1 MRDYYRI
8 LGIRPDATQGEIKEA
23 WNFSVKA
30 FHPDK
35 FAGSSQRQQT
45 VAQERTKAINEAFE
59 VLSDP
64 IKRAN
69 YDREYAENMRPVP
82 PLRRRLRSPPS
93 SPPPRPASP
102 PPRPT
107 TASPPPGFSSSF
119 AAPLAG
125 YGRFATF
132 PKATQRKLIERQ
144 SGVIKIQ
151 VRVPLK
157 RWVGSNYVW
166 LIICG
171 TYFFAIWRSNVFNNT
186 ARVTSGPEDPL
197 PYALAAACAGF
208 FIGAMTCKLSKLN
221 RQGCCRF
228 LRCIVRI
235 NLALLLGKRSAP
247 PLETILAGGI
257 SQFCGNCYA

>member
-69 YDREYAENMRPVP
+69 YDREYAREHAPRAAAP
-82 PLRRRLRSPPS
+82 PPPPSPPS

-125 YGRFATF
+125 YGRFTTF

-235 NLALLLGKRSAP
+235 ELGAFIGEEERSP
-247 PLETILAGGI
+247 FGNDLAGGI